1 LDGFCHTDPTPSG
14 PPAFEQ
20 DVSEVLSIPIPA
32 EARTMVSARLEEL
45 FEAHH
50 QRLYRLARR
59 LLRDA
64 DAARDAVQ
72 DTFLRAARHADRLPV
87 GEPGGEAW
95 LVRVLVNLC
104 RDRFRRTQRRGLP
117 VALSGEEV
125 SNAPRADAATLA
137 RLSVETA
144 LAALPARRRAV
155 VVLHELEE
163 RSVEEIA
170 GLLGVA
176 RVTVRWHLAAGRKQL
191 AKLLAP
197 TVAAP
202 PLIGEN
208 PR

>member
-1 LDGFCHTDPTPSG
+1 MIGRILPHPPTPAG
-14 PPAFEQ
+14 APAFEQ

-45 FEAHH
+45 FEDHH

-64 DAARDAVQ
+64 DEARDAVQ
-72 DTFLRAARHADRLPV
+72 DAFLRAARHADRLPP

-104 RDRFRRTQRRGLP
+104 RDRYRRTRRRGEP
-117 VALSGEEV
+117 VALTGQEV
-125 SNAPRADAATLA
+125 SSAPRADATTLA

-191 AKLLAP
+191 ARVLAP
-197 TVAAP
+197 TQS
-202 PLIGEN
+202 GEK
-208 PR
+208 P